1 MILPD
6 VNILVYAFR
15 REAEKHD
22 GYAVWLNEIRI
33 GTEDLAL
40 VDPVLT
46 GFVRVVT
53 NPRVF
58 ADPAPT
64 LDALSFVDRLRESP
78 AARVLGSTAVAW
90 ERLRSLAASD
100 RFVRGNLVPDAWL
113 AALALTT
120 GARVA
125 TSDAGFGRFPDLE
138 WFDPVR

>member
-6 VNILVYAFR
+6 VNVLVFAFR
-15 REAEKHD
+15 REAEDHD
-22 GYAVWLNEIRI
+22 RYANWLNEARVT
-33 GTEDLAL
+33 TEDLAL
-40 VDPVLT
+40 VDTVLT

-64 LDALSFVDRLRESP
+64 LDALSFVEQLRASP
-78 AARVLGSTAVAW
+78 AARALPSTAAAW
-90 ERLRSLAASD
+90 DRMRCLADDD

-113 AALALTT
+113 AALALTA

-125 TSDAGFGRFPDLE
+125 TSDAGFGRFPDLD

>member
-15 REAEKHD
+15 REAEAHD
-22 GYAVWLNEIRI
+22 GYAAWLNGARAGE
-33 GTEDLAL
+33 EDLAL

-46 GFVRVVT
+46 GFVRIVT

-64 LDALSFVDRLRESP
+64 GDALSFVERLRASP
-78 AARVLGSTAVAW
+78 AARALASTSAAW
-90 ERLRSLAASD
+90 DRMRSLADGD
-100 RFVRGNLVPDAWL
+100 RLVRGNLVPDAWL

-125 TSDAGFGRFPDLE
+125 TSDAGFGRFPDLD

>member
-6 VNILVYAFR
+6 VNVLVYAFR
-15 REAEKHD
+15 READHHD
-22 GYAVWLNEIRI
+22 RYAAWLNEARV
-33 GTEDLAL
+33 GEEDLAL
-40 VDPVLT
+40 VDTVLT
-46 GFVRVVT
+46 GFVRIVT
-53 NPRVF
+53 NPRIF

-64 LDALSFVDRLRESP
+64 LDALTFVERLRASP
-78 AARVLGSTAVAW
+78 AARALGSTSAAW
-90 ERLRSLAASD
+90 ERLRALADAD

-125 TSDAGFGRFPDLE
+125 TSDAGFSRFPDLE